1 MDSEKKKSKKQ
12 SATSSS
18 KPLDDFVFFV
28 DRSLGRKAV
37 AERLRAAGARVEI
50 HDDHLPQGARDEE
63 WLAYVGERNWVAL
76 TQDARIRYHEL
87 EFKALLRAK
96 VRAFVLTAKGLRGE
110 ANAAIIVNALP
121 AMLRFLAKHP
131 GPFVAR
137 IARNSKVEM
146 LYASGG
152 KRLS

>member
-1 MDSEKKKSKKQ
+1 MDAEKKKSKKR

-18 KPLDDFVFFV
+18 KPLDQFVFFI

-37 AERLRAAGARVEI
+37 AEALRAAGARVEV
-50 HDDHLPQGARDEE
+50 HDDHLPQDAKDEE
-63 WLAYVGERNWVAL
+63 WLSYVGERNWVAL

-87 EFKALLRAK
+87 EFKALYRAK

-110 ANAAIIVNALP
+110 ENAAIIVNALP
-121 AMLRFLAKHP
+121 AMLRFLAKHD

-137 IARNSKVEM
+137 IGRNCKVEM
-146 LYASGG
+146 LYEDSG
-152 KRLS
+152 KKSP